1 MAWRRFWR
9 RGRRDDELALELESY
24 LEHEAERRRADGL
37 PPDVATLA
45 ARKKLGNAT
54 RIREHVYES
63 NSIPIV
69 EWLAR
74 DLRYALRVLAASP
87 GFAIAA
93 ILTLAL
99 GIGANTAIF
108 QLLDALR
115 LRSLPV
121 PRPHELVEVVV
132 DGGNRGFGVSRGSQ
146 VNLTHPLWEELRRH
160 QQAFSGIFAWGQDDM
175 PVGRADQAR
184 MRRGLWVSGEM
195 FSVLGI
201 APYRGRLLGP
211 SDDRRGC
218 APGGVVVSH
227 EFWQRELGGTDAA
240 VGSRLEIGE
249 KPFQIVGVTPPTFTG
264 LEVGQ
269 TFDLAL
275 PICAA
280 AFWGDA
286 LDQRHNWWLIGMGR
300 LKSGWRLPQAAQ
312 HVRAL
317 SATLFDQLAPTGY
330 ADNANWKKLRLTVV
344 PGGRGISEWRAQ
356 YSTSLW
362 LLLGITGL
370 VLLIAC
376 ANLANLMLARAA
388 ARQREFAVRIA
399 IGASRVRVVM
409 QSLVESLVLALA
421 GAAIGTVF
429 AIAASRAIVAFL
441 HTEGN
446 GLHLDLPL
454 DWRMLAFTTGITLLT
469 CGLCGVAPALR
480 LAHIEPGDVIK
491 SGGRGLTARPEGST
505 FQRVLVVTQIAVSLV
520 LVVGALLFARSFQK
534 LLSVNVGFSQDGI
547 LYAFCDL
554 TPRKLSPEAL
564 PAAKT
569 AILDRI
575 RALPQVKGAGSSTKI
590 PLTPS
595 SWTMGVRID
604 GRTATDD
611 WSKISWV
618 SPGFFHALDLPILTG
633 RDFTTADSATST
645 RVMLVNET
653 FVRRYLQKRAVVG
666 THLRTVEEPG
676 YPAMDYE
683 IVGIVPDIK
692 YANLREE
699 IPPTSFVPADQHPS
713 SQPWMAVMV
722 RTSGDAASADAAI
735 RRAAAAEGAR
745 ISPVVVLRDQV
756 REGLARE
763 RLLSWLSGMFGVIAG
778 LLAAIGLYGVM
789 SYTVARRSNEIAI
802 RVALGAASRDVLG
815 LMLRQAARLVVA
827 GLAFGAAAA
836 FAASRA
842 ARTLLFGLE
851 PNDPAAF
858 VGAAILLTAVA
869 LIAAYLPAA
878 RASRVSPIVGLRAE

>member
-1 MAWRRFWR
+1 MGWRRFWR

-24 LEHEAERRRADGL
+24 LEHEAECRRADGL
-37 PPDVATLA
+37 PPNVATLA

-54 RIREHVYES
+54 RIRERVYDS

-69 EWLAR
+69 EWLVR

-132 DGGNRGFGVSRGSQ
+132 DGGNRGYGVSRGFQ
-146 VNLTHPLWEELRRH
+146 VNLTNPLWEELRRH

-175 PVGRADQAR
+175 PVGRADEAR
-184 MRRGLWVSGEM
+184 TRRGLWVSGEM
-195 FSVLGI
+195 FGVLGI

-211 SDDRRGC
+211 LDDRRGC

-249 KPFQIVGVTPPTFTG
+249 KQFQIVGVTPPTFTG

-300 LKSGWRLPQAAQ
+300 LKSGWTLAQAAQ

-344 PGGRGISEWRAQ
+344 PGGRGVSEWRAE

-429 AIAASRAIVAFL
+429 AMAASRAIVAFL

-446 GLHLDLPL
+446 GLHLELPL

-491 SGGRGLTARPEGST
+491 SGGRGLTGRPEGST

-554 TPRKLSPEAL
+554 TLRKLPPEAL

-575 RALPQVKGAGSSTKI
+575 RALPQVKGAGSATKI
-590 PLTPS
+590 PLTPG

-618 SPGFFHALDLPILTG
+618 SPGFFHALDLPILSG
-633 RDFTTADSATST
+633 RDFTTADSATSP
-645 RVMLVNET
+645 RIMLVNET
-653 FVRRYLQKRAVVG
+653 FVRRYLQKRTVIG

-692 YANLREE
+692 YGNLREE
-699 IPPTSFVPADQHPS
+699 IPPTSFVPADQHPA

-802 RVALGAASRDVLG
+802 RVALGAASGDVLG
-815 LMLRQAARLVVA
+815 LMLRQAARLVAA
-827 GLAFGAAAA
+827 GLTVGTVAAL
-836 FAASRA
+836 AASRA
-842 ARTLLFGLE
+842 ATTLLFGLE
-851 PNDPAAF
+851 PNDPATF

-878 RASRVSPIVGLRAE
+878 KASRVSPIVGLRAE

>member
-1 MAWRRFWR
+1 
-9 RGRRDDELALELESY
+9 
-24 LEHEAERRRADGL
+24 
-37 PPDVATLA
+37 
-45 ARKKLGNAT
+45 
-54 RIREHVYES
+54 
-63 NSIPIV
+63 
-69 EWLAR
+69 
-74 DLRYALRVLAASP
+74 
-87 GFAIAA
+87 
-93 ILTLAL
+93 
-99 GIGANTAIF
+99 
-108 QLLDALR
+108 
-115 LRSLPV
+115 
-121 PRPHELVEVVV
+121 
-132 DGGNRGFGVSRGSQ
+132 
-146 VNLTHPLWEELRRH
+146 
-160 QQAFSGIFAWGQDDM
+160 
-175 PVGRADQAR
+175 
-184 MRRGLWVSGEM
+184 
-195 FSVLGI
+195 
-201 APYRGRLLGP
+201 
-211 SDDRRGC
+211 
-218 APGGVVVSH
+218 
-227 EFWQRELGGTDAA
+227 
-240 VGSRLEIGE
+240 
-249 KPFQIVGVTPPTFTG
+249 
-264 LEVGQ
+264 
-269 TFDLAL
+269 
-275 PICAA
+275 
-280 AFWGDA
+280 
-286 LDQRHNWWLIGMGR
+286 
-300 LKSGWRLPQAAQ
+300 
-312 HVRAL
+312 L

-564 PAAKT
+564 PAAKA

-836 FAASRA
+836 LAASRA

-851 PNDPAAF
+851 PNDPATF